1 MQSLLPVL
9 DHLLSSKRHLVYKQK
24 LSKWYN
30 TKCRLMVLCYK
41 PCLSLQA
48 WSDHVISLPP
58 RLLPEK
64 TKKHLSSFGL
74 HALMAWLQLR
84 SAAKLPWRS
93 CCIHS
98 ENVTSH
104 GSRKVPRLCHH
115 RPEVV
120 NRCPHLSS
128 LWLEMDQKSS
138 HQIVWHQSPNVHDI
152 FQLLTANSW
161 FLSTST
167 NQLIAS
173 RDLPTQANNPKWA
186 SYTSAL
192 AMKKYIM

>member
-1 MQSLLPVL
+1 MIQSIDL
-9 DHLLSSKRHLVYKQK
+9 
-24 LSKWYN
+24 W
-30 TKCRLMVLCYK
+30 CY
-41 PCLSLQA
+41 A
-48 WSDHVISLPP
+48 ISLVCLCNPGLIMSSHCHP
-58 RLLPEK
+58 GCFLK
-64 TKKHLSSFGL
+64 KQKKHLSSFGL

-104 GSRKVPRLCHH
+104 GSRKVPRLM
-115 RPEVV
+115 
-120 NRCPHLSS
+120 SS
-128 LWLEMDQKSS
+128 SARGSEPVPSLELAVAWDGSKNSS

>member
-1 MQSLLPVL
+1 
-9 DHLLSSKRHLVYKQK
+9 
-24 LSKWYN
+24 
-30 TKCRLMVLCYK
+30 MVLCYK
-41 PCLSLQA
+41 PCLSLQS

-104 GSRKVPRLCHH
+104 GSRKVPRLCHP

-167 NQLIAS
+167 NQLYNCIKRSPNPGKQPQMGIIYIRIGNEKIYHVKSVDRFFQREKKCVCCVHFTIAMS
-173 RDLPTQANNPKWA
+173 NFADG
-186 SYTSAL
+186 
-192 AMKKYIM
+192 